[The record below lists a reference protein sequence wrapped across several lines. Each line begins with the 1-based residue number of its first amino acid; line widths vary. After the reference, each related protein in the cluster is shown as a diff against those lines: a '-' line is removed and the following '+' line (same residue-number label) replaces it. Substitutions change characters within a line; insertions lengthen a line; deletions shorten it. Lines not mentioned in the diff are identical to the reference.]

1 MPPFTPE
8 GQKRMEA
15 QAALRQRP
23 AYGPEDRTVGERCML
38 GFNAGPPMLP
48 GGYNQNVQL
57 FQTPGSVV
65 LLNEMV
71 HDVRVIPLDGRPHLS
86 PHIRQWKGDSRGRW
100 EGNTLV
106 VDTRNFYDTTS
117 FRGSSPSMRLVER
130 FTRVDAETLLYE
142 FTVEDE
148 TTWTRPWTVQIPMTR
163 TEDLIFE
170 YACHEGNYGM
180 EGILAGARA
189 QDQAAEEAAKTRR

>member
-1 MPPFTPE
+1 
-8 GQKRMEA
+8 
-15 QAALRQRP
+15 
-23 AYGPEDRTVGERCML
+23 
-38 GFNAGPPMLP
+38 
-48 GGYNQNVQL
+48 
-57 FQTPGSVV
+57 V

-71 HDVRVIPLDGRPHLS
+71 HDVRFIPLDRRPHLS

-189 QDQAAEEAAKTRR
+189 QDQAAEKAAKTRR